1 MQSFLRIQHVCKIMK
16 KNKGK
21 QQLLFHEGNKL
32 ITSVQKYMET
42 FPGKKVK
49 QVIKCINS
57 SISKS
62 RK

>member
-1 MQSFLRIQHVCKIMK
+1 MK

-21 QQLLFHEGNKL
+21 QQLLFHEENKL
-32 ITSVQKYMET
+32 ITSIQKYMET
-42 FPGKKVK
+42 FPGKKGK